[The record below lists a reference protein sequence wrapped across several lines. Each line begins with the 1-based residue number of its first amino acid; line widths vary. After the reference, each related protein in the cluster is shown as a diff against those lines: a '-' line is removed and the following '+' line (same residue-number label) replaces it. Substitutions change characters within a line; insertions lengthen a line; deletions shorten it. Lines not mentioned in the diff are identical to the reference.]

1 MRRSEFELLRIVSML
16 MVLGVHFDGAA
27 LDLPAP
33 GGWAEFGIP
42 RDIWRTFFEAFT
54 IIGVNCFTMISGY
67 FGIRLSAKGVFNF
80 LFQAFFFS
88 VGLYVLAVITGYAHF
103 DLRQLADAAC
113 ILTRNDLWYVPAY
126 FLLML
131 ASPWLNAGAETMSQ
145 KRFATVLAAIM
156 AFTFWGGW
164 WRGMPFN
171 ATGYTPI
178 QLMTV
183 YLIARYIRLHNPF
196 SRYSPKKI
204 RIYATAIYLLSTTG
218 IIIAATRMDF
228 THVYAYNSPLVI
240 MATISFFYIFT
251 TFRFSSRTINFIAS
265 SAFAAYLIH
274 KNPLIWG
281 GILKPFM
288 AEAWKS
294 LDLGMFTL
302 LYFAAII
309 IVYAICMAAD
319 AVRKFIYGLI
329 IKPIH

>member
-1 MRRSEFELLRIVSML
+1 MRRSEFELLRIISML

-27 LDLPAP
+27 LELPAP

-42 RDIWRTFFEAFT
+42 RDIWRTSFEAFT

-67 FGIRLSAKGVFNF
+67 FGIRLSVKGAFNF

-88 VGLYVLAVITGYAHF
+88 VGLYVLAALAGFVPF
-103 DLRQLADAAC
+103 DLRHLADAAC

-126 FLLML
+126 FMLML
-131 ASPWLNAGAETMSQ
+131 AAPWLNAGAELLPQ
-145 KRFATVLAAIM
+145 KRFAATLGVIL

-171 ATGYTPI
+171 ANGYTPI

-183 YLIARYIRLHNPF
+183 YLTARYIRLHDPF
-196 SRYSPKKI
+196 RQYGRVKV
-204 RIYATAIYLLSTTG
+204 RIYATAIYLISTAG

-228 THVYAYNSPLVI
+228 IHAYAYNSPLVI
-240 MATISFFYIFT
+240 AATISFFYIFT
-251 TFRFSSRTINFIAS
+251 TFRFSSRAINAIAS

-281 GILKPFM
+281 GILKPFI
-288 AEAWKS
+288 AEAWNS

-302 LYFAAII
+302 LYFASII
-309 IVYAICMAAD
+309 AVYAACMAAD
-319 AVRKFIYGLI
+319 SVRKFIYRLI
-329 IKPIH
+329 IKTIH